1 MLQIVLYLKYGL
13 FENRGIHHAWI
24 YRKKKDMECK
34 DELLKEY
41 ITIDSE
47 ISFQVNFM
55 EHHKVIKKYIAIK
68 RTQKMVRDIES
79 NWQGLA
85 QWSSD

>member
-47 ISFQVNFM
+47 ISF
-55 EHHKVIKKYIAIK
+55 
-68 RTQKMVRDIES
+68 
-79 NWQGLA
+79 
-85 QWSSD
+85 

>member
-13 FENRGIHHAWI
+13 FENRRIHHAWI
-24 YRKKKDMECK
+24 YRKKKDMESK

-47 ISFQVNFM
+47 IS
-55 EHHKVIKKYIAIK
+55 
-68 RTQKMVRDIES
+68 
-79 NWQGLA
+79 L
-85 QWSSD
+85 